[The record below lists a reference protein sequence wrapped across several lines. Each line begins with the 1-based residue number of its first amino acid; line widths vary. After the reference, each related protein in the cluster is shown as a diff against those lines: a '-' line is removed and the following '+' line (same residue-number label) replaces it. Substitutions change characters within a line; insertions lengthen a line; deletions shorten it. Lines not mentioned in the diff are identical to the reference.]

1 MRRFFVSL
9 FFSAIAST
17 AANAQT
23 PDSTAALPGKSA
35 LQGVY
40 TDAQASRGDN
50 EHASNC
56 TSCHSTT
63 NYAGP
68 AFVKTWV
75 GRTAFDLF
83 EQLRTTMPDD
93 SPGSLSQQQYVDIVA
108 YILKINGYPAGAD
121 SLSTDPEA
129 LRLIRLEA
137 KKDSQTARV
146 PHPSSR
152 VSASVLQA
160 AGLRPLHPMYH
171 AHAVMAPATTR

>member
-1 MRRFFVSL
+1 MRRSFLPILILAV
-9 FFSAIAST
+9 AST
-17 AANAQT
+17 SLSAQT
-23 PDSTAALPGKSA
+23 PDSTAPAVPGKSA

-40 TDAQASRGDN
+40 TDSQASRGDN

-63 NYAGP
+63 NYAGA

-137 KKDSQTARV
+137 KKDSQTAFVPRV
-146 PHPSSR
+146 PG
-152 VSASVLQA
+152 AEA
-160 AGLRPLHPMYH
+160 ARLLRSTGLRPMYH
-171 AHAVMAPATTR
+171 AHAVIPATR

>member
-1 MRRFFVSL
+1 MRRFFAC
-9 FFSAIAST
+9 FFLSA
-17 AANAQT
+17 AAMTSARAQT
-23 PDSTAALPGKSA
+23 PDSTAPAVPGKSA

-40 TDAQASRGDN
+40 TDGQASRGDN
-50 EHASNC
+50 EHAANC

-63 NYAGP
+63 NYAGA

-83 EQLRTTMPDD
+83 DQLRTTMPDD

-108 YILKINGYPAGAD
+108 YILKINGYPSGAD

-137 KKDSQTARV
+137 KKDSQTAFAPRPQRV
-146 PHPSSR
+146 TSPR
-152 VSASVLQA
+152 
-160 AGLRPLHPMYH
+160 PMYH
-171 AHAVMAPATTR
+171 AHAFISAKR

>member
-1 MRRFFVSL
+1 VYSPTIVSIPFSSMRRFFL
-9 FFSAIAST
+9 FFLLSAVAITSAR
-17 AANAQT
+17 AQT
-23 PDSTAALPGKSA
+23 PDSTPHPPGKSA

-40 TDAQASRGDN
+40 TDGQATRGDN
-50 EHASNC
+50 EHAANC

-63 NYAGP
+63 NYAGA

-83 EQLRTTMPDD
+83 DQLRTTMPDD

-108 YILKINGYPAGAD
+108 YILKINGYPSGAD

-137 KKDSQTARV
+137 KTDSQTAKR
-146 PHPSSR
+146 
-152 VSASVLQA
+152 
-160 AGLRPLHPMYH
+160 
-171 AHAVMAPATTR
+171 

>member
-1 MRRFFVSL
+1 MRRFFAC
-9 FFSAIAST
+9 FFLSA
-17 AANAQT
+17 AAMTSARAQT
-23 PDSTAALPGKSA
+23 PDSTAPAVPGKSA

-40 TDAQASRGDN
+40 TDGQASRGDN
-50 EHASNC
+50 EHAANC

-63 NYAGP
+63 NYAGA

-108 YILKINGYPAGAD
+108 YILKINGYPAGTD

-137 KKDSQTARV
+137 KKDSQTAFVPRV
-146 PHPSSR
+146 PR
-152 VSASVLQA
+152 AEA
-160 AGLRPLHPMYH
+160 ARLLRSTGLRPMYH
-171 AHAVMAPATTR
+171 AHAVIPATR

>member
-1 MRRFFVSL
+1 MRRSLLSILFLAAVST
-9 FFSAIAST
+9 SAS
-17 AANAQT
+17 AQT
-23 PDSTAALPGKSA
+23 DSTAPAVPGKSA

-40 TDAQASRGDN
+40 TDGQASRGDN
-50 EHASNC
+50 EHAANC

-63 NYAGP
+63 NYAGA

-83 EQLRTTMPDD
+83 DQLRTTMPDD

-108 YILKINGYPAGAD
+108 YILKINGYPSGAD

-137 KKDSQTARV
+137 KKDSQTAKR
-146 PHPSSR
+146 
-152 VSASVLQA
+152 
-160 AGLRPLHPMYH
+160 
-171 AHAVMAPATTR
+171 

>member
-1 MRRFFVSL
+1 MRRSL
-9 FFSAIAST
+9 LSILFLAAAST
-17 AANAQT
+17 SAHAQT
-23 PDSTAALPGKSA
+23 PDSTAPAVPGKSA

-75 GRTAFDLF
+75 GRTAFDMF

-93 SPGSLSQQQYVDIVA
+93 SSGSLSQQQYVDIVA
-108 YILKINGYPAGAD
+108 YILKINGYPSGAD
-121 SLSTDPEA
+121 SLSTD
-129 LRLIRLEA
+129 
-137 KKDSQTARV
+137 
-146 PHPSSR
+146 
-152 VSASVLQA
+152 
-160 AGLRPLHPMYH
+160 
-171 AHAVMAPATTR
+171 

>member
-1 MRRFFVSL
+1 MRRFCAPLL
-9 FFSAIAST
+9 FTVVASA
-17 AANAQT
+17 AATAQT

-40 TDAQASRGDN
+40 TDSQASRGDN

-63 NYAGP
+63 NYVGA

-83 EQLRTTMPDD
+83 DQLKTTMPDD
-93 SPGSLSQQQYVDIVA
+93 SPGSLSPQQYVDIVA

-129 LRLIRLEA
+129 LRLVRLEA
-137 KKDSQTARV
+137 KKDSQSALA
-146 PHPSSR
+146 PPAPS
-152 VSASVLQA
+152 
-160 AGLRPLHPMYH
+160 RP
-171 AHAVMAPATTR
+171 R

>member
-1 MRRFFVSL
+1 MRRFFVL
-9 FFSAIAST
+9 VFFSAVAAT
-17 AANAQT
+17 AAHAQT
-23 PDSTAALPGKSA
+23 PDSTAPAAPGKSA

-40 TDAQASRGDN
+40 ADGQAARGDN

-63 NYAGP
+63 NYAGA

-83 EQLRTTMPDD
+83 DQLRTTMPDD
-93 SPGSLSQQQYVDIVA
+93 SPGSLSLQQYVDIVA
-108 YILKINGYPAGAD
+108 YILKINGYPAGTD

-129 LRLIRLEA
+129 LRLVRLEA

-146 PHPSSR
+146 PRSSSR

-160 AGLRPLHPMYH
+160 AGLRPMHPLYH
-171 AHAVMAPATTR
+171 A